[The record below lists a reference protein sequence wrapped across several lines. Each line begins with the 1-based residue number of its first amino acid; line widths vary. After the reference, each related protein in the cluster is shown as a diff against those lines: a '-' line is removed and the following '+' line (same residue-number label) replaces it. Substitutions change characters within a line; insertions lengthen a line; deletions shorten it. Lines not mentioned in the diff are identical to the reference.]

1 MSMLASVLTF
11 AFAIQ
16 AATAPSVPPATGA
29 TSTNAPA
36 TPPASNAPA
45 ALQRMTV
52 PPPLVP
58 APGARSGSP
67 NAAGRMPQPYSAGA
81 RQFLVQPGQVWSHL
95 LEDVAPGDEIVFAPG
110 FHLAQK
116 VTGLRGT
123 KEKPIVLRGRDAFP
137 GAVGC
142 ADTGW
147 HLERCGNLIIEN
159 MSFLN
164 PGDAGIL
171 VDGGGPAGQAPGD
184 LWRADIVIRNCTFTG
199 TRGKGE
205 QDAVRVRAC
214 VDVTLD
220 ALRVDGWDDSA
231 VELDDAR
238 RVIVRGLMAAPAQ
251 GLRNAHGVRVRGRS
265 AEVLVTGAAFNAG
278 TGTAI
283 AVGSPGRDAWPVE
296 RARVERCL
304 FDGVGTAVAVANVR
318 ELAFARST
326 VNEPTAAVWSVDA
339 DAGIVSDVSID
350 RLLVTWSPGGLRA
363 FSPHPDRVSP
373 TAITL
378 GDNLFHSAEL
388 PDAWTVLGAPFGVV
402 QGTSTVDEA
411 PMLDPATLRPRNPVA
426 AKFGAFAGLP
436 AGSPAPSAPAPKPS
450 AGTP

>member
-1 MSMLASVLTF
+1 MIVPASALAM
-11 AFAIQ
+11 
-16 AATAPSVPPATGA
+16 AATLVAQGPAG
-29 TSTNAPA
+29 P
-36 TPPASNAPA
+36 TPPSAAPTSANAPA
-45 ALQRMTV
+45 ATPPSLQRMAV

-67 NAAGRMPQPYSAGA
+67 NPTGRMPQPYSAGA

-142 ADTGW
+142 AGYGW

-164 PGDAGIL
+164 PGDAGML

-199 TRGKGE
+199 TRGTGE

-231 VELDDAR
+231 IELDDAR
-238 RVIVRGLMAAPAQ
+238 RVIVRGLMAAPTQ

-296 RARVERCL
+296 RTRVERCI
-304 FDGVGTAVAVANVR
+304 FDGVGTAIAMANVR

-326 VNEPTAAVWSVDA
+326 VNEPTAAVWSVDP

-350 RLLVTWSPGGLRA
+350 RLLVSWTPGALRA
-363 FSPHPDRVSP
+363 FSPHPDRVPP

-388 PDAWTVLGAPFGVV
+388 PDAWSVLGAPFGVV
-402 QGTSTVDEA
+402 QGTTTVDEA

-426 AKFGAFAGLP
+426 GKFGAFAGLP
-436 AGSPAPSAPAPKPS
+436 AGTLAPAGPTPTPS